1 MCGYVVNVQ
10 VYEAFEDVV
19 SVSTL
24 TRIATRALRVG
35 QAADA
40 ASLDVVVADDAA
52 VRELNLRYRGL
63 DETTDVL
70 AFAFDHPGQYEGD
83 GPPPTLAAPEGF
95 VIAGQDSGFAGEVVV
110 SYPQCERQA
119 GEHSHTTGEEMAL
132 LITHGVLHLLGHDH
146 ADLSEERE
154 MQALEQTILASL
166 NKGSEGNRTRGAA
179 PSAVA
184 RRRPAGRLQTRVG

>member
-70 AFAFDHPGQYEGD
+70 SFSFTHSGEYQGD
-83 GPPPTLAAPEGF
+83 GEAPEA
-95 VIAGQDSGFAGEVVV
+95 AGDDMDFPVPPGTADALGEVVI
-110 SYPQCERQA
+110 SYPQAERQA
-119 GEHSHTTGEEMAL
+119 ASAGQAIKRELAVL
-132 LITHGVLHLLGHDH
+132 VTHGVLHLLGHDH
-146 ADLSEERE
+146 EAAWEARLMKRLEAT
-154 MQALEQTILASL
+154 ALRWA
-166 NKGSEGNRTRGAA
+166 
-179 PSAVA
+179 
-184 RRRPAGRLQTRVG
+184 